1 MTLEDELPSGDSE
14 EPWIWADAPGPAG
27 EDGAYT
33 GKWMLFVPT
42 SEVDEVWGK
51 VAGSTEAS
59 ELGSGAKVST
69 RANNRRN
76 RHAKGPDTHVICVYT
91 RDCRDVADV
100 TRVLVELR
108 RLGFQGLLSYKEDG
122 ATLANRYGRGAALFV
137 AKVGSTTPER
147 RRDWIP
153 SPREEL

>member
-1 MTLEDELPSGDSE
+1 
-14 EPWIWADAPGPAG
+14 
-27 EDGAYT
+27 
-33 GKWMLFVPT
+33 MLFVPT

-51 VAGSTEAS
+51 VAGSTEAG

-108 RLGFQGLLSYKEDG
+108 RLGFQCLLSYKEDG

-137 AKVGSTTPER
+137 AKAGSTTPEP

-153 SPREEL
+153 SLREEL